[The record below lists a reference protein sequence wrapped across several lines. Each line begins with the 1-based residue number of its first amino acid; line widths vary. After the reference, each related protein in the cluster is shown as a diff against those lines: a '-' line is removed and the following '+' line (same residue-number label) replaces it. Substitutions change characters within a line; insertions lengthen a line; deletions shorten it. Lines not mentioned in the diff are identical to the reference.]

1 MAPASPAGS
10 APASPR
16 LPGSS
21 RGPGAAAQRP
31 GRSAAM
37 ARVQVDRAF
46 PRSPRGALKIAR
58 TLVALAALLCFVA
71 SGAHGAYT
79 ALAGM
84 ETVITAL
91 FLLLYLLRLDS
102 RMRCLFW
109 PLADIFN
116 SVIAALFLLVVA
128 LFAIIIKTN
137 KGILAGGV
145 LGLIL
150 LVLCIVDVVLLCKK
164 ISLDKA
170 RGRSAPAK

>member
-16 LPGSS
+16 LPAPS
-21 RGPGAAAQRP
+21 RGRRP
-31 GRSAAM
+31 GM
-37 ARVQVDRAF
+37 ARLEVDRAF
-46 PRSPRGALKIAR
+46 PRSPRGVLKIAR
-58 TLVALAALLCFVA
+58 TLVALAALICFLA
-71 SGAHGAYT
+71 SDAHEAYT

-84 ETVITAL
+84 ETVITGL
-91 FLLLYLLRLDS
+91 FLLLYLLRLDA

-116 SVIAALFLLVVA
+116 SVVAALFLLVVG

-137 KGILAGGV
+137 KGTLAGGV

-150 LVLCIVDVVLLCKK
+150 LVLCLVDVVLLCKK

>member
-1 MAPASPAGS
+1 MAPGSPAAS

-16 LPGSS
+16 FPASS
-21 RGPGAAAQRP
+21 RGAGPAAHR
-31 GRSAAM
+31 RVAM
-37 ARVQVDRAF
+37 PRLEVDRAF

-58 TLVALAALLCFVA
+58 TLVALAALVCFVVA
-71 SGAHGAYT
+71 GSHQAYT
-79 ALAGM
+79 ALASM
-84 ETVITAL
+84 ETAITVL
-91 FLLLYLLRLDS
+91 FLLLYLLRLDE

-116 SVIAALFLLVVA
+116 SMIAALFLLVVS

-137 KGILAGGV
+137 KGTLAGGV

-150 LVLCIVDVVLLCKK
+150 LVLCLADAILLFKK
-164 ISLDKA
+164 ISHDKS

>member
-1 MAPASPAGS
+1 
-10 APASPR
+10 
-16 LPGSS
+16 
-21 RGPGAAAQRP
+21 
-31 GRSAAM
+31 
-37 ARVQVDRAF
+37 VDRAF
-46 PRSPRGALKIAR
+46 PRTPRGALKISRTVRPGPAR
-58 TLVALAALLCFVA
+58 GPRARPGPALTPSPPVPQLVALAAFICFAA

-91 FLLLYLLRLDS
+91 FLLLYLLRLDA
-102 RMRCLFW
+102 RLRFLLW

-137 KGILAGGV
+137 KGTLVGGV

-150 LVLCIVDVVLLCKK
+150 LVLCIVDAVLLCKK
-164 ISLDKA
+164 ISFDRA